1 MPDRIVHTGR
11 YLRFVVRDGWEF
23 TQRIGISGIVGIVA
37 VTDDG
42 RLLLVEQYR
51 PPLGARVLEL
61 PAGLVGD
68 EPGGESEGLIE
79 GARRELLEETGYAAR
94 EWSVLASGPASPGSS
109 GEIMTLVL
117 ATGLARLGSG
127 GGTVGESLVV
137 HEVPLGTAEAWL
149 AAREGDGTL
158 VDLKV
163 HAGLLFARRSWR
175 A

>member
-1 MPDRIVHTGR
+1 
-11 YLRFVVRDGWEF
+11 
-23 TQRIGISGIVGIVA
+23 
-37 VTDDG
+37 
-42 RLLLVEQYR
+42 
-51 PPLGARVLEL
+51 
-61 PAGLVGD
+61 
-68 EPGGESEGLIE
+68 
-79 GARRELLEETGYAAR
+79 
-94 EWSVLASGPASPGSS
+94 
-109 GEIMTLVL
+109 MTLVL